1 MSQQRADTLYKN
13 GANRV
18 NGSNGVERSDST
30 VPVEVPDPE
39 VVPGAKRRIFPT
51 SYKLRIL
58 AQADRY
64 TKPGEIG
71 ALLRSEG
78 LYSSH
83 LTTWRRQRANGELGK
98 RRGRPSDASAK
109 ELVRLKAENVRL
121 AVRLEKAEAIIEVQK
136 KLCTLFGLNSETT
149 SKGDDR

>member
-1 MSQQRADTLYKN
+1 MSQERVDTLYKN

-18 NGSNGVERSDST
+18 NGSNGVERSDSA

-39 VVPGAKRRIFPT
+39 VVPRAKRRVFST
-51 SYKLRIL
+51 TYKLRIL
-58 AQADRY
+58 AQADRC

-83 LTTWRRQRANGELGK
+83 LTTWRRQRENGELGK
-98 RRGRPSDASAK
+98 RRGRPSDPSAK
-109 ELVRLKAENVRL
+109 EITRLKAENVRL
-121 AVRLEKAEAIIEVQK
+121 AARLEKAEAIIEVQK
-136 KLCTLFGLNSETT
+136 KLCILFGLNSETT
-149 SKGDDR
+149 STGDEK